1 MGVGIRRDKQP
12 AVFLIF
18 PDTTHPVTDGKRL
31 TVMLNP
37 LQVTD
42 GFHVVGQHSTNGN
55 RRFLNFLFHQVGR
68 R

>member
-18 PDTTHPVTDGKRL
+18 PDTPHPVTDSKRL

-42 GFHVVGQHSTNGN
+42 GFHVVGQHGTDGN
-55 RRFLNFLFHQVGR
+55 RRFLDFLFHLVGR

>member
-1 MGVGIRRDKQP
+1 MRVGIRRDEQP

-18 PDTTHPVTDGKRL
+18 PDTTHPVTDGEGL

-42 GFHVVGQHSTNGN
+42 SFHVVGQHGTDGDG
-55 RRFLNFLFHQVGR
+55 RFFDFLFHQVGR